1 MSQSKVW
8 FITGSGSGF
17 GRIWAE
23 AALKR
28 GDRVAAT
35 DRTLKKLGDL
45 SATYGDAILTLPLDV
60 TDREAVFR
68 TVNKAHGHF
77 GRLDVIISAAGYG
90 YMGAIEEVD
99 FEDFRKN
106 FETNVFGTLSVVQAA
121 IPLVRAQRA
130 GHILTVSS
138 IGGLVSSPTGG
149 SYVATKFAVEAM
161 TEALAGE
168 VAPFGIKVT
177 AIEPGPFATNFSAS
191 AQSAPKMA
199 EYDAAREATM
209 AQFDAKMAGDPH
221 ATAAAILKLVDS
233 DNPPIR
239 LLLGSSP
246 LPVIRQ
252 IYAKR
257 LDTWNEWADVSN
269 AAQGD

>member
-1 MSQSKVW
+1 MSHFKVW
-8 FITGSGSGF
+8 FITGCGSGF
-17 GRIWAE
+17 GRIWTE

-35 DRTLKKLGDL
+35 DRTLQKLGNL
-45 SATYGDAILTLPLDV
+45 SATYGEAILTLPLDV

-68 TVNKAHGHF
+68 TVKEAHGHF
-77 GRLDVIISAAGYG
+77 GRLDVIVSAAGYG

-99 FEDFRKN
+99 FADFRKN
-106 FETNVFGTLSVVQAA
+106 FDTYVFGTLSVVQAA
-121 IPLVRAQRA
+121 IPLLRAQQG

-138 IGGLVSSPTGG
+138 IGGPISSPTGG
-149 SYVATKFAVEAM
+149 SYAPTKFAVEAM

-191 AQSAPKMA
+191 VQSAPKMA

-209 AQFDAKMAGDPH
+209 SQFDAKMAGDPN

-233 DNPPIR
+233 DSPPIR

-246 LPVIRQ
+246 LSGDPR
-252 IYAKR
+252 R
-257 LDTWNEWADVSN
+257 LCQTPR
-269 AAQGD
+269 